1 MKLGLHIAD
10 FTWPGGAP
18 RTVGHGMIAGGSD
31 LSKIETLR
39 TEVMPAI
46 EAL

>member
-1 MKLGLHIAD
+1 VNLGLHIAD

-18 RTVGHGMIAGGSD
+18 R
-31 LSKIETLR
+31 IETLR